1 MQAFSR
7 RFRGWQWAAALAAVC
22 GALLLQGCDNER
34 VATTEEDLTTE
45 AQVYAKWG
53 QPENIWEGQNGERIL
68 EYNRQPQGTTNYQ
81 ITIGPDGKVVALR
94 QVLNR
99 DNFDRVKPGMMMEDV
114 RRMLGKPA
122 RIVPYALKKETVY
135 TWRYREGH
143 NRSSVFEVTFDPDL
157 TVIRTEHREDPED
170 MTNPDNKP

>member
-7 RFRGWQWAAALAAVC
+7 RFRGWQWAAALATVC

-68 EYNRQPQGTTNYQ
+68 EYQNPAAEALFEAF
-81 ITIGPDGKVVALR
+81 PKDG
-94 QVLNR
+94 
-99 DNFDRVKPGMMMEDV
+99 
-114 RRMLGKPA
+114 A
-122 RIVPYALKKETVY
+122 R
-135 TWRYREGH
+135 
-143 NRSSVFEVTFDPDL
+143 
-157 TVIRTEHREDPED
+157 
-170 MTNPDNKP
+170 